1 MDTSDREA
9 PPLMPDTP
17 SAARIYDY
25 FLGGFHNF
33 AIDREA
39 AARVKTI
46 YPDVARVMAANRA
59 FLRRAVRFLLDQGID
74 QFLDLGAGIAT
85 VGSVHEIVGAIN
97 PNAHVVYVD
106 NDPVAVGHTRALLSE
121 NPTVTIIDVD
131 ARDIGSILT
140 HSDVRRL
147 LDFSRP
153 VGVLIIALLHFITS
167 DDEAHALVRTLH
179 DALAPGSYIAIA
191 HATVDD
197 VPADIARQLEQLYAG
212 TTNPGRARS
221 RAAIEAFFTG
231 LTTVDPGVVLAPLWR
246 PESTRDLF
254 LDEPE
259 RAINFVGIGKK
270 PPISPSPPE

>member
-1 MDTSDREA
+1 MNTSERA
-9 PPLMPDTP
+9 VPPLMPDTP

-39 AARVKTI
+39 AARVKAI

-59 FLRRAVRFLLDQGID
+59 FLRRAVRFLLAQGID

-85 VGSVHEIVGAIN
+85 VGSVHEIVQGIN

-106 NDPVAVGHTRALLSE
+106 NDPVAVEHTRALLGD
-121 NPTVTIIDVD
+121 NPTVTIVEAD
-131 ARDIGSILT
+131 AHDIEGILT
-140 HSDVRRL
+140 HPDVRCL

-153 VGVLIIALLHFITS
+153 VGVLIVALLHFITS
-167 DDEAHALVRTLH
+167 DDEAHALVRTLR

-197 VPADIARQLEQLYAG
+197 VPADIARQLEHLYAG

-231 LTTVDPGVVLAPLWR
+231 LTTVDPGVVLAPLWH

-259 RAINFVGIGKK
+259 RAINFVGVGKK
-270 PPISPSPPE
+270 PSPSP